1 MDPYIKDKNKQKRIV
16 SNQQQEPGEEGQFEE
31 VKENEIPVRHYDYLL
46 SMPLWS
52 LTEERVISLE
62 QQMTNK
68 KDEHDTLQKR
78 SIFQIWEDDLKA
90 FLDCLEKI
98 EDQEER
104 DRLAEGQ
111 LKDEGKK
118 KRKAPV
124 ARKGSP
130 VAVSKVTKVIAP
142 KPKQ

>member
-1 MDPYIKDKNKQKRIV
+1 
-16 SNQQQEPGEEGQFEE
+16 
-31 VKENEIPVRHYDYLL
+31 
-46 SMPLWS
+46 
-52 LTEERVISLE
+52 
-62 QQMTNK
+62 
-68 KDEHDTLQKR
+68 
-78 SIFQIWEDDLKA
+78 LKA

-118 KRKAPV
+118 KRKAP
-124 ARKGSP
+124 AASQGSP